1 MRPVAAGARP
11 DGGRELDAARTLRD
25 RRVSD
30 HPMSPPLL
38 AELERRVGQEVH
50 LSDWLTITQQRI
62 NAFADA
68 TSDHQWIHVDPARA
82 AAESPWGTTIA
93 HGYLTLSLVA
103 ALAMDIGAV
112 PENTQAAFNYG
123 LDKVR
128 FLTPVKV
135 GAKVRMRS
143 TLVSMEDK
151 GPGQYLMKC
160 SNTIEIEGDERP
172 ALIAETLVMLYERRK
187 KREPA

>member
-1 MRPVAAGARP
+1 M
-11 DGGRELDAARTLRD
+11 TT
-25 RRVSD
+25 
-30 HPMSPPLL
+30 
-38 AELERRVGQEVH
+38 AELTFEGMKAMVGLE
-50 LSDWLTITQQRI
+50 LGISGWITVDQDKIDR
-62 NAFADA
+62 FADC
-68 TSDHQWIHVDPARA
+68 TGDHQWIHVDVERA
-82 AAESPWGTTIA
+82 KKESPFRTPIA

-103 ALAMDIGAV
+103 ALGLDIGAV

-135 GAKVRMRS
+135 GARIRMRS

-151 GPGQYLMKC
+151 GPGQYLMKT

-172 ALIAETLVMLYERRK
+172 ALIAETLVMLYRRRRK
-187 KREPA
+187 AGA